1 MRVKTFDVLR
11 GISILLMLITHGFLY
26 WLDPKDAYILIIYRF
41 ISNTFLVNGFIF
53 VSGLGFGYSWN
64 HQIEKRTSKKEIYR
78 RSLIRTLI
86 IFILSLIYN
95 IIAVLIN
102 DYGWNNIWY
111 WYILQTI
118 VFSRLFGLVL
128 IKIPKRTRFIFSIF
142 LIILT
147 PVLLNGLQM
156 TKDINN
162 FANIIYFILFNQIN
176 ANSILIFL
184 PFFLIGTIFG
194 QEIHEFSDDSIKNKL
209 NKWLLLGFI
218 MLLSG
223 LIIGFLQYVDSE
235 LGTYYIQKL
244 NRNPNWNVETLPL
257 FLIRGSY
264 AWCIYS
270 IGWEIL
276 IFVLV
281 FYIVEIKRKNKGLKE
296 KSNMWVL
303 FGKYSLSIYLCH
315 YLFFIIQLELS
326 PVFIWLPIV
335 LLIFTVWL
343 AVYIINRCGNGTYSI
358 EYLISF
364 IVNQVKMK
372 QKNEKVK

>member
-1 MRVKTFDVLR
+1 MRLRTFDILR

-53 VSGLGFGYSWN
+53 VSGLSFGYSWN
-64 HQIEKRTSKKEIYR
+64 HQIKNRTLKKEIYR
-78 RSLIRTLI
+78 RSLMRTLLVL
-86 IFILSLIYN
+86 ILSIIYN

-118 VFSRLFGLVL
+118 VFSRLIGLVL

-142 LIILT
+142 LIIIT

-156 TKDINN
+156 TKKFNK
-162 FANIIYFILFNQIN
+162 FANIVYFILFNQIN
-176 ANSILIFL
+176 ANTILIFL

-194 QEIHEFSDDSIKNKL
+194 QEIYEFSKDSIKIKL
-209 NKWLLLGFI
+209 KKWLLLGFI

-223 LIIGFLQYVDSE
+223 LLIGSLHHVDSE

-244 NRNPNWNVETLPL
+244 NRNPNWNIETLPL
-257 FLIRGSY
+257 HLIRGSY

-276 IFVLV
+276 ILVLV
-281 FYIVEIKRKNKGLKE
+281 FYIIEVKRQDKGLE
-296 KSNMWVL
+296 ERSNMLVL

-315 YLFFIIQLELS
+315 YLFFIIPMELS
-326 PVFIWLPIV
+326 PAFIWIPIV
-335 LLIFTVWL
+335 LLILTVWL
-343 AVYIINRCGNGTYSI
+343 AVYFLNRCDEGTYSI

-372 QKNEKVK
+372 

>member
-1 MRVKTFDVLR
+1 MRVKTFDILR

-26 WLDPKDAYILIIYRF
+26 WLDPKDAYILIIHRF
-41 ISNTFLVNGFIF
+41 ISNIFMVNGFIF

-64 HQIEKRTSKKEIYR
+64 HQMKKGALKKEIYL
-78 RSLIRTLI
+78 RSLTRTFI
-86 IFILSLIYN
+86 ILILSFIYN
-95 IIAVLIN
+95 VIAVLVN

-118 VFSRLFGLVL
+118 AFSRLFGLIL
-128 IKIPKRTRFIFSIF
+128 IKIPKNARFLFLII

-147 PVLLNGLQM
+147 PVILNWLQIS
-156 TKDINN
+156 KDLTHS
-162 FANIIYFILFNQIN
+162 ANIIYFILFNQLN

-194 QEIHEFSDDSIKNKL
+194 QEIFELQISKDSTNNRLK
-209 NKWLLLGFI
+209 KWLLLGFI

-223 LIIGFLQYVDSE
+223 IIIGSLQYVDTE
-235 LGTYYIQKL
+235 LGTYYISKL
-244 NRNPNWNVETLPL
+244 NRNPNWNIDVLPL

-276 IFVLV
+276 ILVFV
-281 FYIVEIKRKNKGLKE
+281 FYIVEIKGKNKRLVLEE
-296 KSNMWVL
+296 KSNILVL

-326 PVFIWLPIV
+326 PVFIGIPII
-335 LLIFTVWL
+335 LLILTIWL
-343 AVYIINRCGNGTYSI
+343 LAYFLNRCEEGSYSI

-364 IVNQVKMK
+364 IVKQVKLK
-372 QKNEKVK
+372 

>member
-1 MRVKTFDVLR
+1 MRIRTFDLLR

-53 VSGLGFGYSWN
+53 VSGLGFGFSWN
-64 HQIEKRTSKKEIYR
+64 HQLEKGTSKKEIYR

-95 IIAVLIN
+95 IVAVLIN
-102 DYGWNNIWY
+102 DYGWNNIWH

-118 VFSRLFGLVL
+118 AFSRLIGLVL
-128 IKIPKRTRFIFSIF
+128 IKIPKRTRFLF
-142 LIILT
+142 LIILIIST
-147 PVLLNGLQM
+147 PVLLNWLQM
-156 TKDINN
+156 TKDLNN
-162 FANIIYFILFNQIN
+162 IANIIYFILFNQIN

-194 QEIHEFSDDSIKNKL
+194 QEIFDLSEDSINNKL
-209 NKWLLLGFI
+209 KKWLLLGFI

-223 LIIGFLQYVDSE
+223 LIIGSLQYVDTE

-244 NRNPNWNVETLPL
+244 NRNPKWNIQKLPL

-276 IFVLV
+276 ILVFV
-281 FYIVEIKRKNKGLKE
+281 FYIVEDKRKNEELEE
-296 KSNMWVL
+296 KSNMLTL

-315 YLFFIIQLELS
+315 YLFLMIQLELS

-335 LLIFTVWL
+335 LLILIVWL
-343 AVYIINRCGNGTYSI
+343 AVYILNRCEEGTYSI
-358 EYLISF
+358 EYLIYF
-364 IVNQVKMK
+364 IVNQ
-372 QKNEKVK
+372 EKVE

>member
-1 MRVKTFDVLR
+1 MRVKTFDILR

-53 VSGLGFGYSWN
+53 VSGLGFGFSWN
-64 HQIEKRTSKKEIYR
+64 HQIKNGTLKKDIYL
-78 RSLIRTLI
+78 RSLIRTFI
-86 IFILSLIYN
+86 ILILSFMYN
-95 IIAVLIN
+95 IMAVLIN

-118 VFSRLFGLVL
+118 AFSRLIGLVL
-128 IKIPKRTRFIFSIF
+128 IKIPKRTRFIFSLF
-142 LIILT
+142 LVLIT

-156 TKDINN
+156 TKDLNN
-162 FANIIYFILFNQIN
+162 IANIVYFILFNKLD

-194 QEIHEFSDDSIKNKL
+194 QEIFELSEDSINNKL
-209 NKWLLLGFI
+209 KKWLILGFI
-218 MLLSG
+218 MLLVG
-223 LIIGFLQYVDSE
+223 LIIGSLQYVDTE
-235 LGTYYIQKL
+235 LGTIYIQKL
-244 NRNPNWNVETLPL
+244 NRNPNWNIETLPL
-257 FLIRGSY
+257 HLIRGSY

-276 IFVLV
+276 ILVIV
-281 FYIVEIKRKNKGLKE
+281 FYIVDVKRKNKDLME
-296 KSNMWVL
+296 KSNILEL

-315 YLFFIIQLELS
+315 YLFFIIHLELS
-326 PVFIWLPIV
+326 PIFIWIPIV
-335 LLIFTVWL
+335 LLILTVWL
-343 AVYIINRCGNGTYSI
+343 AVYFLNRCEDGTYSI

-364 IVNQVKMK
+364 IVKQVKLK
-372 QKNEKVK
+372 

>member
-1 MRVKTFDVLR
+1 
-11 GISILLMLITHGFLY
+11 MLITHGFLY
-26 WLDPKDAYILIIYRF
+26 WLDSKDAYILIIYRF

-53 VSGLGFGYSWN
+53 VSGLGFGFSWN
-64 HQIEKRTSKKEIYR
+64 HQLEKGTSKKKIYQ

-95 IIAVLIN
+95 IVAVPIN

-118 VFSRLFGLVL
+118 AFSRLIGLVL
-128 IKIPKRTRFIFSIF
+128 IKIPKRTRFLFLII

-147 PVLLNGLQM
+147 PVLLNWLQM
-156 TKDINN
+156 NKDLNN
-162 FANIIYFILFNQIN
+162 IANIIYFILFNQLD

-194 QEIHEFSDDSIKNKL
+194 QEIFELSEDSINNKL
-209 NKWLLLGFI
+209 KKWLLLGFI

-223 LIIGFLQYVDSE
+223 LIIGSLQYIDSE

-244 NRNPNWNVETLPL
+244 NRNPNWNIDALPL

-276 IFVLV
+276 ILIFV
-281 FYIVEIKRKNKGLKE
+281 FYIVEVKRKNKGLRLEE
-296 KSNMWVL
+296 KWNILEL
-303 FGKYSLSIYLCH
+303 FGKYSLSIYLYH
-315 YLFFIIQLELS
+315 YIFLIIPLELT

-335 LLIFTVWL
+335 LLILTVWL
-343 AVYIINRCGNGTYSI
+343 AVYFLNRCEDGTYSI

-364 IVNQVKMK
+364 IVNHA
-372 QKNEKVK
+372 KNEKNE